1 MKYENIE
8 MEVVLFE
15 NDDILTLSVQD
26 SGSGAQ
32 AEWDKLDWG
41 SWSN

>member
-15 NDDILTLSVQD
+15 NDDILTLSVQ
-26 SGSGAQ
+26 GSGKGAE
-32 AEWDKLDWG
+32 AEWNDLTWG
-41 SWSN
+41 SWPD

>member
-1 MKYENIE
+1 MKYEMIE

-26 SGSGAQ
+26 DDSNATTYT
-32 AEWDKLDWG
+32 WG
-41 SWSN
+41 QMWQTFGK